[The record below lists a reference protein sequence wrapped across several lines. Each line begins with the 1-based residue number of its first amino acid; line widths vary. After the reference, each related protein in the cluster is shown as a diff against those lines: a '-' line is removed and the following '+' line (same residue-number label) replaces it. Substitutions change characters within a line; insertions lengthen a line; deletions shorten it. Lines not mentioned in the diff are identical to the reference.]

1 MVKAVASSA
10 NPLTTHQM
18 HIEFSCTVEILVVS
32 TAEKWLHVLRSGSSW
47 SSWRFRRFSLEE
59 SVHQTIF
66 VPFLL
71 LERRRLSSCR
81 PTARQSHTMRCV
93 WLLLLMVGL
102 VVDWT
107 AAKQDISTCEGSALE
122 AAAGGPADGAQQEVI
137 PVSAELGHKTP
148 ARSWLE
154 SLILAGESL
163 SF

>member
-32 TAEKWLHVLRSGSSW
+32 TTEKWFHVLRSCSSW

-59 SVHQTIF
+59 SVHQTVF

-71 LERRRLSSCR
+71 LSSCR
-81 PTARQSHTMRCV
+81 PTACQSHTMRCV

-137 PVSAELGHKTP
+137 PVSAELGHRTP

-154 SLILAGESL
+154 SMILAGESL